1 MMNILYA
8 VFTGIFVEWL
18 KGLKKRIRKAANS
31 RGFTCDGCGVE
42 LFDYPIHRLCTA
54 CEEGLRC
61 NDGRT
66 CDKCG
71 RKTLAE
77 GVCLSCKGR
86 APRFDKGFSPFVYR
100 GESAS
105 FVNRIKT
112 SNPTLAL
119 YFAEKMADCFIKRA
133 TGIEKFL
140 QENAEPLLI
149 IPVPLTK
156 ARLRERGYNQ
166 AALLAERVLEVLQ
179 EKGYCA
185 ELCGDILLKRKDT
198 AQQKH
203 MDFASRMENVA
214 GAYHIAKRKECR
226 GRTVLLIDDI
236 LTTGATGSECAS
248 RLLAAGAERVLFL
261 TGASLPEQ
269 K

>member
-1 MMNILYA
+1 MGWM
-8 VFTGIFVEWL
+8 EQ
-18 KGLKKRIRKAANS
+18 LKKRIRRFAGE
-31 RGFTCDGCGVE
+31 RGFTCDACGRE
-42 LFDYPIHRLCTA
+42 LFDYPTHRLCKG
-54 CEEGLRC
+54 CEEGLRW
-61 NDGRT
+61 NNGRA
-66 CDKCG
+66 CGKCG

-119 YFAEKMADCFIKRA
+119 YFAEKMAECFIERCVETA
-133 TGIEKFL
+133 AFL
-140 QENAEPLLI
+140 EEGEETLLL
-149 IPVPLTK
+149 IPVPLTEK
-156 ARLRERGYNQ
+156 RMRERGYNQ
-166 AALLAERVLEVLQ
+166 ALLLAERIEVVLR
-179 EKGYCA
+179 EKGYRV
-185 ELCGDILLKRKDT
+185 ELREDILLKRRDT

-203 MDFASRMENVA
+203 MDFSSRTKNVA
-214 GAYHIAKRKECR
+214 GAYHVAERKACR
-226 GRTVLLIDDI
+226 GRTFLLVDDI

-248 RLLAAGAERVLFL
+248 RLQSAGAKQVFFL

>member
-1 MMNILYA
+1 M
-8 VFTGIFVEWL
+8 EWFHR
-18 KGLKKRIRKAANS
+18 LKKQIRSFANS
-31 RGFTCDGCGVE
+31 YGFTCDGCGCE
-42 LFDYPIHRLCTA
+42 LFDYPTHRLCGR
-54 CEEGLRC
+54 CEGGLRR

-66 CDKCG
+66 CPKCG

-86 APRFDKGFSPFVYR
+86 VPRFDRGMSPFVYR

-112 SNPTLAL
+112 GNPTLAV
-119 YFAEKMADCFIKRA
+119 YFAEKMVESLLTKFEGVAD
-133 TGIEKFL
+133 FL
-140 QENAEPLLI
+140 GEGEESLLL

-166 AALLAERVLEVLQ
+166 AALLADRIFEVLQ
-179 EKGYCA
+179 ERGYRV
-185 ELCGDILLKRKDT
+185 ELREDILLKNKDT

-203 MDFASRMENVA
+203 MDFTSRMQNVA
-214 GAYHIAKRKECR
+214 GAYHVAKRKACR
-226 GRTVLLIDDI
+226 GRTIVLIDDV

-248 RLLAAGAERVLFL
+248 RLLSAGAVEVLFL

>member
-1 MMNILYA
+1 M
-8 VFTGIFVEWL
+8 EWFHR
-18 KGLKKRIRKAANS
+18 LKKRIRSLSNA
-31 RGFTCDGCGVE
+31 RGFTCDGCGKE
-42 LFDYPIHRLCTA
+42 LFDYPMHRLCEV
-54 CEEGLRC
+54 CEAGLRF

-66 CDKCG
+66 CPKCG

-86 APRFDKGFSPFVYR
+86 APRFTKGMSPFVYR

-119 YFAEKMADCFIKRA
+119 YFAERMAECLLAQFE
-133 TGIEKFL
+133 GIEDYL
-140 QENAEPLLI
+140 GVGEDVLLL

-156 ARLRERGYNQ
+156 KRLRERGYNQ
-166 AALLAERVLEVLQ
+166 ATLLAERIFEVLQ
-179 EKGYCA
+179 EKGYRV
-185 ELCGDILLKRKDT
+185 ELREDILLKRKDT
-198 AQQKH
+198 EQQKH
-203 MDFASRMENVA
+203 MDFSSRMENVA
-214 GAYHIAKRKECR
+214 GAYHVAERKACR
-226 GRTVLLIDDI
+226 GRTMVLIDDI

-248 RLLAAGAERVLFL
+248 RLLSAGAVDVFFL